1 MLASKTHLFDRPRD
15 GLSFAPFEHRLSL
28 IAEENKRVAQ
38 KRRWAPVFLTPGTPA
53 LDDAVVGAAFRLP
66 PRARATPTAQRLFGS
81 TEDMTK
87 MASLDF

>member
-38 KRRWAPVFLTPGTPA
+38 KRRWAPVFLTPHPNTIYKKVYTSVSTGDNFTRISFC
-53 LDDAVVGAAFRLP
+53 LFVLP
-66 PRARATPTAQRLFGS
+66 KKERSDEVT
-81 TEDMTK
+81 
-87 MASLDF
+87 